1 MSERKLMILEAAA
14 RILHHQGTQKTTV
27 AAIAREACVGV
38 GTVYLEFSN
47 KGAILRELAHSK
59 FELVLRRMR
68 REAMGQGAYEER
80 LCQMMVART
89 KAFFEL
95 AASGAHGADLIHQ
108 PCPEALDA
116 RRAFER
122 AQHELIAD
130 FLDQAHDLG
139 VLHAPAPGRLA
150 SAWLHAHHAF
160 NPPWVLS
167 VPEEAVLERLTAL
180 HGLLLHGLRPGQ
192 AYAPEEA

>member
-47 KGAILRELAHSK
+47 KGAILHELARSK

-68 REAMGQGAYEER
+68 REAMGRGDHGER

-89 KAFFEL
+89 QAFLEL
-95 AASGAHGADLIHQ
+95 EASGEHGADLVHH
-108 PCPEALDA
+108 PCQAAMEA
-116 RRAFER
+116 RRGFER
-122 AQHELIAD
+122 SQHELIAD
-130 FLDQAHDLG
+130 FLDQAHDLEA
-139 VLHAPAPGRLA
+139 LHAAIA
-150 SAWLHAHHAF
+150 SDATVVAYCQTGSRASVAWLVAAHLGWAD
-160 NPPWVLS
+160 V
-167 VPEEAVLERLTAL
+167 RLYDGSWAEWSSRSEL
-180 HGLLLHGLRPGQ
+180 PR
-192 AYAPEEA
+192 E

>member
-47 KGAILRELAHSK
+47 KGAILHELARSK

-68 REAMGQGAYEER
+68 REAMGRGDHGER

-89 KAFFEL
+89 QAFFEL
-95 AASGAHGADLIHQ
+95 AASGEHGADLVHQ
-108 PCPEALDA
+108 PCQAALEA
-116 RRAFER
+116 RRSFER
-122 AQHELIAD
+122 SQHELIAD
-130 FLDQAHDLG
+130 FLDQAHDLEA
-139 VLHAPAPGRLA
+139 LHAPDPGRLA

-160 NPPWVLS
+160 NPPWVLGL
-167 VPEEAVLERLTAL
+167 PQDAVLERLGAL
-180 HGLLLHGLRPGQ
+180 HALLLHGLLQ
-192 AYAPEEA
+192 APLAPATSA